1 MTENKFCKFAKFQEF
16 GLKLCLQRFTFPIHL
31 CNELHVYLYESKNK
45 KVRNGRA
52 GRFKMDNTEN
62 ILQENNNPECKNFKR
77 KSCRSRKI
85 RFIIPVLVLAFILT
99 SVFGIVYAK
108 KKFRDGPD
116 GFLMGM
122 IVEKLDLN
130 SDQKAQVEKLRAE
143 IREKMDAK
151 KDNRESMIDEFAN
164 EFKKDNMDR
173 NKLKELDQKRE
184 QNMQE
189 MKDFMMDKMIQF
201 HNILT
206 PEQRIKA
213 VDAMKEMK
221 DRFHDRMDRPK
232 ERKEKY

>member
-1 MTENKFCKFAKFQEF
+1 
-16 GLKLCLQRFTFPIHL
+16 
-31 CNELHVYLYESKNK
+31 
-45 KVRNGRA
+45 
-52 GRFKMDNTEN
+52 MDNSEN
-62 ILQENNNPECKNFKR
+62 ILQENNNPESKNLKR
-77 KSCRSRKI
+77 KSCRHRKL

-122 IVEKLDLN
+122 IVEKLDLT

-151 KDNRESMIDEFAN
+151 KDNRESMMDEFAN

-206 PEQRIKA
+206 PEQRVKA
-213 VDAMKEMK
+213 VDAMKGMK
-221 DRFHDRMDRPK
+221 DKFHERMDRTK
-232 ERKEKY
+232 DRREEK